1 MTPRASKRR
10 LASGLSLIE
19 MMVALSILLVGL
31 VGLMR
36 MQVMG
41 MYANQA
47 SRAHTMAVQLANE
60 LAGALQ
66 RLPWE
71 SALVQPSATAATTP
85 PAVFGKL
92 LDGTSLP
99 TSGFVAWSDASHA
112 ATLPSVR
119 TDAQLAE
126 FDPDGTPVY
135 ARRWTVWGYAAPG
148 GTLGGKVIAVSVV
161 FHERGSAI
169 PYEVVVYAQQGNPGA
184 AFANAAAYQ

>member
-1 MTPRASKRR
+1 
-10 LASGLSLIE
+10 
-19 MMVALSILLVGL
+19 MMIALSILLVGL

-41 MYANQA
+41 IYANQA
-47 SRAHTMAVQLANE
+47 SRAHTMAVQLGSE
-60 LAGALQ
+60 LAGGLQ
-66 RLPWE
+66 RLAWDD
-71 SALVQPSATAATTP
+71 ALVQPTATGATTA

-92 LDGTSLP
+92 LDGTTLP
-99 TSGFVAWSDASHA
+99 TGGFVAWSDADA
-112 ATLPSVR
+112 AALPGVR
-119 TDAQLAE
+119 TDADVGD
-126 FDPDGTPVY
+126 FDANGAPVY
-135 ARRWTVWGYAAPG
+135 QRRWTVWGYVTPG